1 MISKCLSGSD
11 HYLLASIAVLDG
23 ITLVVMEKYC
33 AT

>member
-11 HYLLASIAVLDG
+11 RYLLGSIAVLDG
-23 ITLVVMEKYC
+23 ITLVVMEKYR